1 MNDPVELFGFDMMT
15 NYLIIGAGL
24 MTLGMLGFLT
34 RRNLIVMFLSAE
46 MMLQGTALTLVAF
59 GRYHG
64 NWSGQVFTI
73 VILTVAACEASVALA
88 LILVLFA
95 RKSSLDVSLWQEL
108 REPGLRAEPVSVEAM
123 AESYEPA
130 PGPESY
136 PHLTPAGIEPAHPG
150 PHGNILPR

>member
-1 MNDPVELFGFDMMT
+1 MNTPAGTFDFDMLT

-24 MTLGMLGFLT
+24 MALGMLGFIS

-46 MMLQGTALTLVAF
+46 MMLQGTALTLIAF
-59 GRYHG
+59 GRFHG

-73 VILTVAACEASVALA
+73 MILTVAACEASVALA

-95 RKSSLDVSLWQEL
+95 RKSSLDISLWQEL
-108 REPGLRAEPVSVEAM
+108 REPGLPAEVRLDEAL

-136 PHLTPAGIEPAHPG
+136 PHLAPAGIEPQHPG
-150 PHGNILPR
+150 PLGTVVRK